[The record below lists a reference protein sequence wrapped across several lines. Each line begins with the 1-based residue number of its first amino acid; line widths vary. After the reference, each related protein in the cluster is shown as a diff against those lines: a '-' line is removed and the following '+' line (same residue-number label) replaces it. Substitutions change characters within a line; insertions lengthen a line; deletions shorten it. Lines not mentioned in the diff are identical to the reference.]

1 MIEVKSKVLAN
12 GCKVVVSYDPCPQ
25 SPREWD
31 NVGKVVVWDGC
42 KYQFGDESMTRYEF
56 EVMEQDKNLIWLPI
70 YLYDHSGITINT
82 TAYSCRWDSW
92 QVGIIYCT
100 KEKAVQEFGK
110 KICTAKVREKAL
122 KCLEAE
128 IKELDQYL
136 CGEVYLVTVFD
147 PQGKE
152 IHSCAGYYGDA
163 DYCMSEG
170 ESFVKH
176 CY

>member
-1 MIEVKSKVLAN
+1 MENDKS
-12 GCKVVVSYDPCPQ
+12 
-25 SPREWD
+25 
-31 NVGKVVVWDGC
+31 
-42 KYQFGDESMTRYEF
+42 
-56 EVMEQDKNLIWLPI
+56 LIWLPI
-70 YLYDHSGITINT
+70 YLYDHSGIAINT
-82 TAYSCRWDSW
+82 TGFSCRWDSG
-92 QVGIIYCT
+92 QVGLIYCT

-110 KICTAKVREKAL
+110 KICTAKVRAWAL
-122 KCLEAE
+122 KCLEGE
-128 IKELDQYL
+128 IKDLDQYL
-136 CGEVYLVTVFD
+136 RGNVYMVTVFD